1 MRRLGKRVLAI
12 ALATGITIG
21 MMGSDAAIMNAYAM
35 GTGTTS
41 EIVETEETTVEEI
54 AAPKTSEEEPGTE
67 EPSVETPTEEE
78 TTEETSTTEEY
89 SFEETETEEITTEET
104 TTEEPAT
111 EEVKGTT
118 VQATSTASCELGI
131 DENGVLKVVSGD
143 AKNLSGTVTIPTGTK
158 VIPSDI
164 FENNTKVAGI
174 RFATPVE
181 LAIIEDN
188 AFSYSGIKEITIP
201 KTVTTIG
208 KHAFSASSLEYLGF
222 ESGGSLVEIGDYAF
236 ASCNNLDE
244 CVTNK
249 RFKTIGSNAFQNC
262 TKLDNRIS
270 SSGVEFDLTNVI
282 SIGDEAFIGCTALTF
297 IEIPGS
303 VTTIGTRT
311 FKGCTALG
319 KSSLS
324 IKQGESAV
332 TMKSGVTTIGESAF
346 EGCTGLKKILLP
358 ASLNIV
364 EAYAFEGCNNLTSIK
379 SENAQG
385 ENGSCEMT
393 LHYNAFP
400 FLKGL
405 TLYSYAGDIEE
416 WVGDHTSYGILY
428 KSLYVKNA
436 ITVKATTHGTVT
448 ANVKEEE
455 RGKRVYLT
463 VTPEKGYVLN
473 RKSFIINDGYGNP
486 LTPEDDNSF
495 IMPATWVEVYAEFIA
510 ISDVD
515 YGTELRL
522 KRGNRLSPAI
532 GEANYDS
539 EVIYIADDESLNFTK
554 PGKKVRINVEGD
566 SGNQPNC
573 TELEYKSSNSS
584 IVSIDSYGTVTA
596 LKEGTATLTVSLKEN
611 PKNVKPLSIKVKV
624 GAKTFVTAL
633 SFDYQADSRIN
644 IEKVEDEG
652 SEAAYIGYDLIT
664 VRSSLVNAQE
674 KKLVVTPIGI
684 DSEGDSIIV
693 PYTWSCLDTNIVQL
707 SSTATT
713 GKSNTL
719 TLKKGVVGE
728 TVITV
733 KTKQVA
739 KGENAAEVERK
750 FIIRIVDDT
759 PRLAE
764 DKLVVDPLS
773 DTGTPIELV
782 SNYENEPELTDVK
795 IVELIT
801 NTKPISYSD
810 EKIKDVFE
818 IVLEDGKLYLKAK
831 NPEKYTAKKDYP
843 FKNCYLQGT
852 LQGTGKIYQIPITSL
867 TICKKEIK
875 PAFSISGKL
884 NLFYNGYAKEEEI
897 GKVTVTSKNK
907 DLTIERCELVGIN
920 PQTDVGKTDDGKF
933 ANNFT
938 ITPISNDGKLYI
950 TRTQNDMATY
960 DSGNNKGKPVLSG
973 YIKINYVGYDS
984 NFYYKI
990 TVPTSTVAPTYTLAP
1005 ATITLNSLAENQ
1017 VKTVQF
1023 INKKTKKPENI
1034 TADTVIT
1041 MDRSDS
1047 GTTVNVKEI
1056 ESDDIN
1062 IDSDT

>member
-1 MRRLGKRVLAI
+1 M
-12 ALATGITIG
+12 
-21 MMGSDAAIMNAYAM
+21 
-35 GTGTTS
+35 
-41 EIVETEETTVEEI
+41 
-54 AAPKTSEEEPGTE
+54 
-67 EPSVETPTEEE
+67 
-78 TTEETSTTEEY
+78 
-89 SFEETETEEITTEET
+89 
-104 TTEEPAT
+104 
-111 EEVKGTT
+111 
-118 VQATSTASCELGI
+118 
-131 DENGVLKVVSGD
+131 
-143 AKNLSGTVTIPTGTK
+143 
-158 VIPSDI
+158 
-164 FENNTKVAGI
+164 
-174 RFATPVE
+174 
-181 LAIIEDN
+181 
-188 AFSYSGIKEITIP
+188 
-201 KTVTTIG
+201 
-208 KHAFSASSLEYLGF
+208 
-222 ESGGSLVEIGDYAF
+222 
-236 ASCNNLDE
+236 
-244 CVTNK
+244 
-249 RFKTIGSNAFQNC
+249 
-262 TKLDNRIS
+262 
-270 SSGVEFDLTNVI
+270 
-282 SIGDEAFIGCTALTF
+282 
-297 IEIPGS
+297 
-303 VTTIGTRT
+303 
-311 FKGCTALG
+311 
-319 KSSLS
+319 
-324 IKQGESAV
+324 
-332 TMKSGVTTIGESAF
+332 
-346 EGCTGLKKILLP
+346 
-358 ASLNIV
+358 
-364 EAYAFEGCNNLTSIK
+364 
-379 SENAQG
+379 
-385 ENGSCEMT
+385 
-393 LHYNAFP
+393 
-400 FLKGL
+400 
-405 TLYSYAGDIEE
+405 
-416 WVGDHTSYGILY
+416 
-428 KSLYVKNA
+428 
-436 ITVKATTHGTVT
+436 
-448 ANVKEEE
+448 
-455 RGKRVYLT
+455 
-463 VTPEKGYVLN
+463 
-473 RKSFIINDGYGNP
+473 
-486 LTPEDDNSF
+486 
-495 IMPATWVEVYAEFIA
+495 
-510 ISDVD
+510 
-515 YGTELRL
+515 
-522 KRGNRLSPAI
+522 
-532 GEANYDS
+532 
-539 EVIYIADDESLNFTK
+539 
-554 PGKKVRINVEGD
+554 
-566 SGNQPNC
+566 
-573 TELEYKSSNSS
+573 
-584 IVSIDSYGTVTA
+584 SIDSYGTVTA

-633 SFDYQADSRIN
+633 SFDYQADSRIH

-764 DKLVVDPLS
+764 DELVADPLS

-831 NPEKYTAKKDYP
+831 NPEKYTAKKNYS

-907 DLTIERCELVGIN
+907 DLTIERCELVGID
-920 PQTDVGKTDDGKF
+920 PQTDIGKTDDGKF

-938 ITPISNDGKLYI
+938 ITPTPNDGKLYI

-960 DSGNNKGKPVLSG
+960 DSGNSKGKPVLSG

-1056 ESDDIN
+1056 ETDDIN
-1062 IDSDT
+1062 IDSDTVTLHFEGFNTKNGQILLNLRQPSWENQTWNTKSAVKAKVIVKVTSLAPTAKLSKTTLNLNTACPQVEDSATITLNQEDAELIDTQDFAPKGRKTSENLEVRYEDGKVYAAIKDGTTVDSGSYQFTYTPSYNFKDVTTYPAKAVTFTVKVTDTAPSISLKNKTFNINANCYSDDGKHDKVTTTFKCTNLPTEYAGYDFDTTELHLTYTGKNPDPLGSTAEQWDFNIAAQRMTVELSERNYGTSKYMVEGLKLEKDGEYINIKPFAITVCGKNTTPTVTVSAKGTINPLDPQSKVTFTPKLTNVSGKVDGVKLIELTYLENEPMPEGTEHFDYSFDPVTGKTDISVKADETLEKRSYRVKLYYTIENAEGVYAVAKDQIITPKQTLPKVKTDKTSIKLFAGNKEKCAEIKLTKTGTVTADIDQILINEKTKSYALIKDAFEEPQYDPNTETITIKLKNSALIKQNVTQELILETHCKGQLQDTTGTTFKVKVTVIK